1 MIFVFAVLY
10 VGLIITGIS
19 LEIPVWVGVPVCL
32 IVPYI
37 FVLWT
42 SQEHPYQTLLNSF
55 KNLIQR
61 FQPNTCLIGGV
72 VVKRGMPLNL
82 YTIDDARKI
91 IAVLVSKIDAK
102 QSIADEKYRIPLIS
116 TQTGLTRNLND
127 FDYTTL
133 RDIYIHLTGWDR
145 YKYVHQI
152 RPFSFVGV

>member
-1 MIFVFAVLY
+1 MLFIFAVLY
-10 VGLIITGIS
+10 VGLIIVGIN
-19 LEIPVWVGVPVCL
+19 LKVPVWVNVPVCL
-32 IVPYI
+32 IVTGI
-37 FVLWT
+37 FILWT
-42 SQEHPYQTLLNSF
+42 SQENPYQTIYNF
-55 KNLIQR
+55 FVRNIQR

-82 YTIDDARKI
+82 YTINDAKKI
-91 IAVLVSKIDAK
+91 IAALVAKIDTK
-102 QSIADEKYRIPLIS
+102 QSIADEIYRIPLIS

-127 FDYTTL
+127 FDRNTL

>member
-1 MIFVFAVLY
+1 MLFVFAVLY
-10 VGLIITGIS
+10 VGLIIVVINF
-19 LEIPVWVGVPVCL
+19 EVPVWVGVPVCL
-32 IVPYI
+32 LPYI

-42 SQEHPYQTLLNSF
+42 SQEKPYRTIYNF
-55 KNLIQR
+55 FVRNIQR

-91 IAVLVSKIDAK
+91 IEVLVIKINAK

-127 FDYTTL
+127 FDCTTL